1 MICLKTPLGSIK
13 LLAQNV
19 AITWNGFHGYPPNVR
34 VAVRQQWDAQIR
46 AEATRGVGL
55 LRPSIV
61 RILRVSE
68 DGCILRVIGKVT

>member
-13 LLAQNV
+13 LLAQDV
-19 AITWNGFHGYPPNVR
+19 AITRNGFHGYPPNVH

-46 AEATRGVGL
+46 AEAICGVG